1 MKALTDSSLM
11 ILEKKIFKIAILLL
25 LIGGLNWLSIGLLK
39 KNLVESFLGKRI
51 SRIVY
56 VLVGIAALC
65 LLFNRDTYLP
75 FLGETVLPCSII
87 PERVPP
93 GATKEVPVS
102 APPGSKVLYWA
113 AEPSMEGLKEI
124 PTWQEA
130 YNKFEN
136 AGVTRTDSTGVAVL
150 RVRNP
155 QPYLVPMKGRLEPHI
170 HYRICNETGML
181 GRVNT
186 VFVGDE

>member
-1 MKALTDSSLM
+1 MNSLTDSSLM
-11 ILEKKIFKIAILLL
+11 FLEKKIFKVAMIFLLL
-25 LIGGLNWLSIGLLK
+25 GGLNWLSIGLVK
-39 KNLVESFLGKRI
+39 KNLAESFVGKRFA
-51 SRIVY
+51 RIVY
-56 VLVGIAALC
+56 VVVGLAALS

-75 FLGETVLPCSII
+75 FLGDTVLPCSTI

-93 GATKEVPVS
+93 GATMEVPIS
-102 APPGSKVLYWA
+102 APPGSKILYWA
-113 AEPSMEGLKEI
+113 AEPAMEDLKDI
-124 PTWQEA
+124 PTWQQA
-130 YNKFEN
+130 YNKYEN

-155 QPYLVPMKGRLEPHI
+155 QPYMVPIKGRLEPHI

-186 VFVGDE
+186 VFVG